1 MKDTDY
7 GFIGVGRMG
16 AHMARRL
23 LKAGHSL
30 TVFDTSRDA
39 LREME
44 QAGAQVAASALAV
57 ADATETA
64 FLSLPTPDIVQKVC
78 AGLVDTKRLKVVAD
92 CSTTGPQVARIAQA
106 ELAQHGIVYMDVP
119 VSGGMAG
126 ARDGTL
132 AVMVSGQRAVF
143 EKLESVLKNFGK
155 VFFVGEGAGQ
165 AQVMKLA
172 NNLLA
177 AAVIVLSSEAIAM
190 GVKAG
195 LNPRQMCD
203 IINAGSGRNSAT
215 QDKFPRSV
223 SAGNVRLR
231 IRDRSFLQRRSLV
244 PAGSR
249 RARRTDD
256 RGRGRVPD
264 ARRHEGAVRR
274 GFGLHL
280 DRTRL
285 RGVGRR
291 RDARLSA
298 WPSRTTAPSEATRR
312 SPSGWATRSPRAL
325 GPT

>member
-1 MKDTDY
+1 MKTTDY

-57 ADATETA
+57 ADASETA

-223 SAGNVRLR
+223 LPGTFDFGFATGLSYKDVRLC
-231 IRDRSFLQRRSLV
+231 LQEADAQGV
-244 PAGSR
+244 PMIAGAAVFQMLGVTK
-249 RARRTDD
+249 ARFGADSDFTSIARVYEEWAGVEM
-256 RGRGRVPD
+256 RG
-264 ARRHEGAVRR
+264 
-274 GFGLHL
+274 
-280 DRTRL
+280 
-285 RGVGRR
+285 
-291 RDARLSA
+291 
-298 WPSRTTAPSEATRR
+298 
-312 SPSGWATRSPRAL
+312 
-325 GPT
+325 

>member
-1 MKDTDY
+1 VKTTDFGY
-7 GFIGVGRMG
+7 IGVGRMG

-30 TVFDTSRDA
+30 TVYDTSADA

-44 QAGAQVAASALAV
+44 KSGAQIAGSALEV
-57 ADATETA
+57 ANATETA
-64 FLSLPTPDIVQKVC
+64 FLSLPTPDVVQKVC
-78 AGLVDTKRLKVVAD
+78 DGLTSATRLKNVCD
-92 CSTTGPQVARIAQA
+92 TSTTGPQVARIVQAQ
-106 ELAQHGIVYMDVP
+106 LAKSGMVYMDVP

-155 VFFVGEGAGQ
+155 VFYVGEGAGQ

-195 LNPRQMCD
+195 LNARQMCE

-223 SAGNVRLR
+223 LPGTFDFGFATGLSYKDVRLC
-231 IRDRSFLQRRSLV
+231 LQEADAQGV
-244 PAGSR
+244 PMIAGAAVFQMLGVTK
-249 RARRTDD
+249 ARFGADSDFTSIARVYEEWAGIEM
-256 RGRGRVPD
+256 RG
-264 ARRHEGAVRR
+264 
-274 GFGLHL
+274 
-280 DRTRL
+280 
-285 RGVGRR
+285 
-291 RDARLSA
+291 
-298 WPSRTTAPSEATRR
+298 
-312 SPSGWATRSPRAL
+312 
-325 GPT
+325 

>member
-1 MKDTDY
+1 VKTTDY

-23 LKAGHSL
+23 LKAGLSL
-30 TVFDTSRDA
+30 TVYDTSKDA
-39 LREME
+39 LAEME
-44 QAGAQVAASALAV
+44 KAGAQVAGSALEV
-57 ADATETA
+57 ANATETA

-78 AGLVDTKRLKVVAD
+78 SGLTDAKRLKVVAD
-92 CSTTGPQVARIAQA
+92 CSTTGPKVARLAHA
-106 ELAQHGIVYMDVP
+106 ELAKANIVYMDVP

-143 EKLESVLKNFGK
+143 DKLETVLKNFGK
-155 VFFVGEGAGQ
+155 VFYTGDGAGQ

-195 LNPRQMCD
+195 LNARQMCD

-223 SAGNVRLR
+223 LPGTFDFGFATGLSYKDVRLCLEEADAQGVPMIAGAAVFQMLGVTKAR
-231 IRDRSFLQRRSLV
+231 FGADSDFTSIARVYEEWAGVEMRS
-244 PAGSR
+244 
-249 RARRTDD
+249 
-256 RGRGRVPD
+256 
-264 ARRHEGAVRR
+264 
-274 GFGLHL
+274 
-280 DRTRL
+280 
-285 RGVGRR
+285 
-291 RDARLSA
+291 
-298 WPSRTTAPSEATRR
+298 
-312 SPSGWATRSPRAL
+312 
-325 GPT
+325 

>member
-92 CSTTGPQVARIAQA
+92 CSTTGPQVARMAQA
-106 ELAQHGIVYMDVP
+106 ELAQRGIVYMDVP

-132 AVMVSGQRAVF
+132 AVMVSGQRGVF

-223 SAGNVRLR
+223 LPGTFDFGFATGLSYKDVRLC
-231 IRDRSFLQRRSLV
+231 LQEADAQGV
-244 PAGSR
+244 PMIAGAAVFQMLGVTK
-249 RARRTDD
+249 ARFGADSDFTSIARVYEEWAGVEM
-256 RGRGRVPD
+256 RG
-264 ARRHEGAVRR
+264 
-274 GFGLHL
+274 
-280 DRTRL
+280 
-285 RGVGRR
+285 
-291 RDARLSA
+291 
-298 WPSRTTAPSEATRR
+298 
-312 SPSGWATRSPRAL
+312 
-325 GPT
+325 